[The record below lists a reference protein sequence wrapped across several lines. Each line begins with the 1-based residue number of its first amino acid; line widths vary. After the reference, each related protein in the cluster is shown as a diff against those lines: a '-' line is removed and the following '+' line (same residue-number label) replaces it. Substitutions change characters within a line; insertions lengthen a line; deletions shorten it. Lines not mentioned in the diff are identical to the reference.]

1 MEHTA
6 QLRIVAHDAQTV
18 TVRLAVMHDDRQ
30 IQLERKL
37 QLRAEHPF
45 LLCLCGCVPVIIQPD
60 LADGADLRLRC
71 QRADMCEAAVR
82 PAVGLLRMPADG
94 GIDKIMRLCQ
104 RNGALR
110 RDAAVAG
117 VDHERDT
124 AVMHGAQH
132 LVAVGVELSAVVMR
146 VGVKKLC
153 HSA

>member
-6 QLRIVAHDAQTV
+6 QLRIVAHDAQAV
-18 TVRLAVMHDDRQ
+18 AVRLAVMHDDRQ

-37 QLRAEHPF
+37 QLRAEHPL
-45 LLCLCGCVPVIIQPD
+45 LLCLCGGVPVIVQPD
-60 LADGADLRLRC
+60 LADGADLRLRR
-71 QRADMCEAAVR
+71 QRADVRKAAVR

-94 GIDKIMRLCQ
+94 GIDKIVRLCQ
-104 RNGALR
+104 RNGTLR

-117 VDHERDT
+117 VDHERDAT
-124 AVMHGAQH
+124 LMHGAQH
-132 LVAVGVELSAVVMR
+132 LVTVGVELSAVVMR